1 LQVAYYFSTI
11 IKLYFV
17 SFLQFF
23 CVCLDV
29 EFVTKLEL
37 TIVRISQLIVQAKQ

>member
-1 LQVAYYFSTI
+1 MFVIQFEAHQRLALTYFSTI

-17 SFLQFF
+17 SFVQFS

-29 EFVTKLEL
+29 VLFRL
-37 TIVRISQLIVQAKQ
+37 

>member
-17 SFLQFF
+17 SFVQFS
-23 CVCLDV
+23 CVCLV
-29 EFVTKLEL
+29 VKVFYRL
-37 TIVRISQLIVQAKQ
+37 TNFCSKSFLQCFC